1 MTNEQKMA
9 LIQSY
14 IDDLKEYDTKPELTV
29 NQRQHIRRALET
41 YTNLYAE
48 VERGRFNADDLHENI
63 TSFMYVLQ

>member
-14 IDDLKEYDTKPELTV
+14 IDDLKEYDGKPDLTI

-41 YTNLYAE
+41 YNSLYLE
-48 VERGRFNADDLHENI
+48 VERGRFDPDELHENI
-63 TSFMYVLQ
+63 ASFMYMLQ